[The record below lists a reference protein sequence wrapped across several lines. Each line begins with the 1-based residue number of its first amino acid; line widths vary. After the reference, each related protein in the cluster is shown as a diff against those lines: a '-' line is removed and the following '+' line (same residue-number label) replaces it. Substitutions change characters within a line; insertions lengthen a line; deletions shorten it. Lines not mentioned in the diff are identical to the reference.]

1 MSFRTLNV
9 LIALA
14 LGATVACGG
23 DGGEP
28 PPLQDDLFG
37 LDDPDAVRMGAPS
50 NDVLPDEG
58 KADEVLPSQFDLVM
72 TQSPIRDQGYR
83 GVCSIFGT
91 TAYMEH
97 LYIVEGTLMNPD
109 FSEQFLQWSTKVE
122 TGAFQNTS
130 GSNASTNLNTLR
142 RFGTVFESDWPYE
155 SRPWSA
161 SDDPRCDGD
170 EGSRPTVCFTNG
182 EPPEEALRAQRWFL
196 PSGGRWISSR
206 PNSIK
211 SHMFNTG
218 TAVQVGGDFF
228 YQAWGHG
235 GSRIPRYSGYRD
247 FGYVVAP
254 NEADIR
260 SSNEHRA
267 GHSFLLVGWDDE
279 LEVQAIDAEGNL
291 AVDENGDP
299 IMQKGFFLFKN
310 SWGTGWA
317 TRNPFGAGYGWISYD
332 YVQDHM
338 SAYVAE
344 APELT
349 LEEVCGDERDNDF
362 NGQVDCAD
370 PACANDRSCIDPS
383 GTYENSTP
391 VAIPDNDPAGATST
405 IEVAE
410 GGTISGLS
418 VEVDIT
424 HTYRGDLTVTLEKD
438 GTVVTL
444 FEREGAG
451 ADNLKRTFDVSGFD
465 GMEAAG
471 TWTLRVVDNARDDTG
486 TLNRWSLSITRCA
499 GGDCDS
505 MPSTLT
511 GMNDTLQIIP
521 DNDPAGVTSEIT
533 IAESG
538 TIATV
543 RVTVDVTHSFIGDLT
558 IGISKDGGAETPLLT
573 RALIEG
579 TRLMRTFTVPEL
591 VGQDAAGTYTL
602 HVVDDVRNDEG
613 TLNAWSLEI
622 VTE

>member
-9 LIALA
+9 LVALA

-28 PPLQDDLFG
+28 PRVEDDLFG

-58 KADEVLPSQFDLVM
+58 KADEVLPAQFDLVM
-72 TQSPIRDQGYR
+72 TQSPIRNQASR

-91 TAYMEH
+91 IAYMEH
-97 LYIVEGTLMNPD
+97 LYIVEGTLLNPD
-109 FSEQFLQWSTKVE
+109 FSEQFLQWSTKFE
-122 TGAFQNTS
+122 TRAFTNTS

-142 RFGTVFESDWPYE
+142 RYGTVFESDWPYE
-155 SRPWSA
+155 TRPWSA
-161 SDDPRCDGD
+161 SDDPRCGD
-170 EGSRPTVCFTNG
+170 DEDARPTVCFTNG
-182 EPPEEALRAQRWFL
+182 EPPEAALRAQRWFL

-206 PNSIK
+206 SNSIK

-254 NEADIR
+254 NAEDIR

-291 AVDENGDP
+291 AVDEDGNP
-299 IMQKGFFLFKN
+299 VMQKGFFLFKN

-317 TRNPFGAGYGWISYD
+317 TRNPFGPGYGWISYD
-332 YVQDHM
+332 YVADHM

-349 LEEVCGDERDNDF
+349 LEEICGDERDNDF
-362 NGQVDCAD
+362 NGQTDCAD
-370 PACANDRSCIDPS
+370 AACASDRACIDPS
-383 GTYENSTP
+383 GSYENTAS

-405 IEVAE
+405 IEIAE
-410 GGTISGLS
+410 GGTISGVT

-444 FEREGAG
+444 FEREDAG
-451 ADNLKRTFDVSGFD
+451 ADDLKRAFDVSGFD
-465 GMEAAG
+465 GMDAAG
-471 TWTLRVVDNARDDTG
+471 TWTLRVVDNARADTG
-486 TLNRWSLSITRCA
+486 TLNRWSLAITRCA
-499 GGDCDS
+499 GGDCGS
-505 MPSTLT
+505 MPSTIT
-511 GMNDTLQIIP
+511 GSNDTLQVIP
-521 DNDPAGVTSEIT
+521 DNDETGVTSDIT
-533 IAESG
+533 ITDSG

-543 RVTVDVTHSFIGDLT
+543 RVTVDITHSFIGDLT
-558 IGISKDGGAETPLLT
+558 IRVSKDGGAETVLLT
-573 RALIEG
+573 EELIEG

-602 HVVDDVRNDEG
+602 RVADGAANDEG
-613 TLNAWSLEI
+613 TLNAWSVEI